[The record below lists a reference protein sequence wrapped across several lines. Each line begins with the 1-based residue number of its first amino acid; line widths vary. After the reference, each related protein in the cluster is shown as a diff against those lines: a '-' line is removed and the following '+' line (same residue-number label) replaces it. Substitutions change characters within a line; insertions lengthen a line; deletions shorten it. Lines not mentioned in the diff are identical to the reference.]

1 MPNAHDPKLEFIA
14 DQTWYPAMLSVLQY
28 GTAATFT
35 TGVDTQAYYQEPPI
49 SQIIFLCPLPVDYN
63 EIH

>member
-1 MPNAHDPKLEFIA
+1 
-14 DQTWYPAMLSVLQY
+14 MLSVLQY